1 VPLRPA
7 TFLQAADEPA
17 AAFQAAVRAEDPIS
31 CPRVRTRS
39 RAHDERRR
47 RGGDPRG
54 RASPT
59 FCYAPAE
66 PIPCPPRTRA
76 LVSAG
81 SALLAAAVAAAWIAS
96 RPRSEAIRL
105 KNDGVA
111 AQKLLLDRRSQPL
124 AVSGSGEGAVRTLRE
139 PLDLEAVKSLWAF
152 DPAYHEFDPH
162 VYFRYKG
169 GLDLDF
175 GNQNGID
182 GYHVHTSEDGYREDF
197 VRLPKKRDLFVVVT
211 GDSHTDGVCENRQ
224 TFSESPRSELPRAPP
239 RQGGSRSDTG
249 VTGYLVLP
257 PPGRS
262 SATSSSRP
270 TPSSSPST
278 GQRLLDVIKPW
289 HYFHHTAPPPRSREY
304 WSKLSSAQELS
315 SALVGN
321 AFNELLYFQYSPDEI
336 EVALRAAGEICE
348 EIVRDCREH
357 GILPVFVHIPPQ
369 VRGTPK
375 QRERFQRIQKALEL
389 TDGDCA
395 VRPTRRRPDRE
406 AQRTRRPGPRPPRA
420 LHRRREPVLRSDPH
434 RRRSALKRSPTSCRC
449 SDSACHVR

>member
-1 VPLRPA
+1 MSSL
-7 TFLQAADEPA
+7 
-17 AAFQAAVRAEDPIS
+17 
-31 CPRVRTRS
+31 
-39 RAHDERRR
+39 
-47 RGGDPRG
+47 
-54 RASPT
+54 
-59 FCYAPAE
+59 
-66 PIPCPPRTRA
+66 RTRA

-81 SALLAAAVAAAWIAS
+81 SAALAAAVAAAWIAF

-124 AVSGSGEGAVRTLRE
+124 EVSRSGEGAVRTLRE

-182 GYHVHTSEDGYREDF
+182 RYHVHTSEDGYREDF
-197 VRLPKKRDLFVVVT
+197 VRLPEKRDLFVVVT

-224 TFSESPRSELPRAPP
+224 TFSNRLEAKLLERHPGKAIEVLN
-239 RQGGSRSDTG
+239 TG
-249 VTGYLVLP
+249 VTGYSFYHYLGSLERHLELAPDAFIVAFY
-257 PPGRS
+257 G
-262 SATSSSRP
+262 
-270 TPSSSPST
+270 
-278 GQRLLDVIKPW
+278 GNDFLDVIKPW

-321 AFNELLYFQYSPDEI
+321 AFNELLYFQYSPDEV

-348 EIVRDCREH
+348 EIVRECREH
-357 GILPVFVHIPPQ
+357 RILPVFVHIPPQ

-375 QRERFQRIQKALEL
+375 QRERFQKIQKALEL

-395 VRPTRRRPDRE
+395 LFDRL
-406 AQRTRRPGPRPPRA
+406 ADALIARLRA
-420 LHRRREPVLRSDPH
+420 LDVRVLDLREHFTGDASRFYWSDLHIDVEAHETIADLLLPIV
-434 RRRSALKRSPTSCRC
+434 
-449 SDSACHVR
+449 DSACHVR